1 MTIIRNIG
9 VVMVLA
15 AVFAGGWFVHQWA
28 NPVSPIPGE
37 QVVYQPVESPPVI
50 RDYGT
55 PDKTA
60 EALRRY
66 DTDVFQLW
74 VTDVVQRPEQLSL
87 SLHGKLFERTASR
100 EAVIPL
106 GSSGDW
112 KFYAGVAVGGVAVA
126 GAVYGG
132 YQLLKV
138 LK

>member
-15 AVFAGGWFVHQWA
+15 AVFAGGWFAHQWA

-50 RDYGT
+50 RDYGA
-55 PDKTA
+55 PDKTD

-74 VTDVVQRPEQLSL
+74 VTDVIQRPEQLSL

-112 KFYAGVAVGGVAVA
+112 KFYAGVAVGGAAVA

-132 YQLLKV
+132 YQLVKV

>member
-9 VVMVLA
+9 VVIALV
-15 AVFAGGWFVHQWA
+15 AVFAGGWFAHQWY
-28 NPVSPIPGE
+28 NPTEPIPGE

-74 VTDVVQRPEQLSL
+74 AADVIQHRDRLGFT
-87 SLHGKLFERTASR
+87 LHGELFERSASR
-100 EAVIPL
+100 GVEIPL
-106 GSSGDW
+106 GSSGGW
-112 KFYAGVAVGGVAVA
+112 KFYAGMAVGGVAVA

-132 YQLLKV
+132 YQLVKV

>member
-1 MTIIRNIG
+1 
-9 VVMVLA
+9 MVLA
-15 AVFAGGWFVHQWA
+15 AVFAGGWFAHQWA

-50 RDYGT
+50 RDYGA
-55 PDKTA
+55 PDKTD

-74 VTDVVQRPEQLSL
+74 VTDVIQRPEQLSL

-100 EAVIPL
+100 GVEIPL
-106 GSSGDW
+106 GSSGGW

-132 YQLLKV
+132 YQLVKV